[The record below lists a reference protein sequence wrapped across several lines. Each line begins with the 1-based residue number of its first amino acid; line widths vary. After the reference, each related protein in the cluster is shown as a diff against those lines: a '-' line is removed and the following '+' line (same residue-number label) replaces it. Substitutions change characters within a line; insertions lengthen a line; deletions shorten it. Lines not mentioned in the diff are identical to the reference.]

1 MPLSQNIVIYTFPM
15 DVPRTLQDT
24 QAVTDTVQT
33 DGSIDVRNPITG
45 DTLIS
50 LQGIDLFY
58 DDDSG
63 EPFEALHNLDLNLNE
78 GDFVCA
84 IGPSGCGKT
93 SLLRVLAGYE
103 RATNGSVTV
112 DGRPHYKPD
121 AEVGVVFQQPNL
133 FPWLS
138 IEKNVGF
145 GPKMKGID
153 AHQLKQRVS
162 YFLEMVSLIDAA
174 KKLPH
179 QLSGGMKQRAAIARA
194 LAADPKV
201 ILMDEPFGAL
211 DAFTRESMQLSLY
224 DIWRKTNKSIFFITH
239 DVEEA
244 LLLST
249 RIILMYANP
258 GRIVEDIPNPFSA
271 RLQDTPPAE
280 IRVSKDFIE
289 MREYLVKR
297 IKESGEY

>member
-1 MPLSQNIVIYTFPM
+1 MELPSKTSETAPKIALNET
-15 DVPRTLQDT
+15 
-24 QAVTDTVQT
+24 VTDKKS
-33 DGSIDVRNPITG
+33 DSLSADANNEVRNPIVG

-50 LQGIDLFY
+50 LKDIELVY
-58 DDDSG
+58 DGDGG
-63 EPFEALHNLDLNLNE
+63 EPFLALSNLDLNLNE

-103 RATNGSVTV
+103 RPTRGKVLV
-112 DGRPHYKPD
+112 DGRPHTKPD

-133 FPWLS
+133 FPWLT
-138 IEKNVGF
+138 IEKNVDF
-145 GPKMKGID
+145 GPRMKGV
-153 AHQLKQRVS
+153 AKLQRKQRVS
-162 YFLEMVSLIDAA
+162 HFLEMVSLIDAA

-244 LLLST
+244 MLLST

-271 RLQDTPPAE
+271 RLQNTPPAD
-280 IRVSKDFIE
+280 IRVSKEFIE
-289 MREYLVKR
+289 MREYLVRR

>member
-1 MPLSQNIVIYTFPM
+1 MTNPSTLPSTRSATEPQT
-15 DVPRTLQDT
+15 VP
-24 QAVTDTVQT
+24 
-33 DGSIDVRNPITG
+33 TG

-50 LQGIDLFY
+50 LSDIELAYDVEGKAPFLALQDIDLT
-58 DDDSG
+58 
-63 EPFEALHNLDLNLNE
+63 LNQ

-103 RATNGSVTV
+103 TPTYGSVSV
-112 DGRPHYKPD
+112 DGRPHTKPD

-133 FPWLS
+133 FPWMT
-138 IEKNVGF
+138 IEKNVEF
-145 GPKMKGID
+145 GPRMKGVD
-153 AHQLKQRVS
+153 AHQRRQRVS
-162 YFLEMVSLIDAA
+162 RFLEMVSLIEAA

-211 DAFTRESMQLSLY
+211 DAFTRESMQMSLR
-224 DIWRKTNKSIFFITH
+224 DIWQKTNKTIFFITH

-249 RIILMYANP
+249 RVILMYANP
-258 GRIVEDIPNPFSA
+258 GRIVEDIANPFSA
-271 RLQDTPPAE
+271 KLADVSPSE
-280 IRVSKDFIE
+280 LRVSKDFIE
-289 MREYLVKR
+289 MREYLVRR

>member
-1 MPLSQNIVIYTFPM
+1 MTPSLA
-15 DVPRTLQDT
+15 RTAT
-24 QAVTDTVQT
+24 ATATAENS
-33 DGSIDVRNPITG
+33 G
-45 DTLIS
+45 LIS
-50 LQGIDLFY
+50 LQDIDLVYTVDGGNSFH
-58 DDDSG
+58 
-63 EPFEALHNLDLNLNE
+63 ALQNIDLDLNS

-103 RATNGSVTV
+103 TPTHGSVTV
-112 DGRPHYKPD
+112 DGHPHSKPD
-121 AEVGVVFQQPNL
+121 ADVGVVFQRPNL
-133 FPWLS
+133 FPWLT
-138 IEKNVGF
+138 IEKNVDF
-145 GPKMKGID
+145 GPRMKGIK
-153 AHQLKQRVS
+153 AHERRQRVS
-162 YFLEMVSLIDAA
+162 YFLEMANLLPAA

-211 DAFTRESMQLSLY
+211 DAFTRESMQLSLH
-224 DIWRKTNKSIFFITH
+224 DIWSQTHKSIFFITH

-244 LLLST
+244 MLLST

-258 GRIVEDIPNPFSA
+258 GRIVEDIPNPFAS
-271 RLQDTPPAE
+271 RLGDTPPSE
-280 IRVSKDFIE
+280 LRLSKQFIE

-297 IKESGEY
+297 IKDATSDS

>member
-1 MPLSQNIVIYTFPM
+1 M
-15 DVPRTLQDT
+15 DLPRTLQDT
-24 QAVTDTVQT
+24 SAATENQATPQT
-33 DGSIDVRNPITG
+33 GEIEASEIEAGEIEDVRNPITG
-45 DTLIS
+45 ETLIS

-58 DDDSG
+58 DGDGG

-103 RATNGSVTV
+103 TPTRGSVTV
-112 DGRPHYKPD
+112 DGRPHTKPD

-145 GPKMKGID
+145 GPRMKGVD
-153 AHQLKQRVS
+153 NHQRKQRVS

-249 RIILMYANP
+249 RIVLMYAKP

-271 RLQDTPPAE
+271 RLQNTPPAE

-289 MREYLVKR
+289 MREYLVRR

>member
-1 MPLSQNIVIYTFPM
+1 MTVHSSAHPATRNDLA
-15 DVPRTLQDT
+15 VPFDDSR
-24 QAVTDTVQT
+24 
-33 DGSIDVRNPITG
+33 G
-45 DTLIS
+45 DTLIA
-50 LQGIDLFY
+50 LEDIDLVY
-58 DDDSG
+58 DVTG
-63 EPFEALHNLDLNLNE
+63 PRPFTALQEISINLNE

-103 RATNGSVTV
+103 RPTHGRVSV
-112 DGRPHYKPD
+112 DGRPHVKPD

-145 GPKMKGID
+145 GPRMKGMD
-153 AHQLKQRVS
+153 RHERRQRVS
-162 YFLEMVSLIDAA
+162 RFLEMVSLVPAA
-174 KKLPH
+174 RKLPF

-211 DAFTRESMQLSLY
+211 DAFTRESMQMSLHE
-224 DIWRKTNKSIFFITH
+224 IWKQTNKTIFFITH

-249 RIILMYANP
+249 RIILMYPNP
-258 GRIVEDIPNPFSA
+258 GRIVEDIANPFSA
-271 RLQDTPPAE
+271 KLSEMPPSDL
-280 IRVSKDFIE
+280 RVSKDFIE
-289 MREYLVKR
+289 MREYLVGR

>member
-1 MPLSQNIVIYTFPM
+1 M
-15 DVPRTLQDT
+15 
-24 QAVTDTVQT
+24 
-33 DGSIDVRNPITG
+33 RNPIVG

-50 LQGIDLFY
+50 LEGIDLVY
-58 DDDSG
+58 DGDGGD
-63 EPFEALHNLDLNLNE
+63 PFLALSDLDLNLND

-84 IGPSGCGKT
+84 VGPSGCGKT

-103 RATNGSVTV
+103 RPTKGSVTV
-112 DGRPHYKPD
+112 DGRPHTKPD

-133 FPWLS
+133 FPWLT
-138 IEKNVGF
+138 IEKNVDF
-145 GPKMKGID
+145 GPRMKGV
-153 AHQLKQRVS
+153 AKLQRKQRVS
-162 YFLEMVSLIDAA
+162 YFLEMVSLLDVA

-249 RIILMYANP
+249 RVILMYANP

-271 RLQDTPPAE
+271 RLQNTPPAE

-289 MREYLVKR
+289 MREYLVRR

>member
-1 MPLSQNIVIYTFPM
+1 MVQPS
-15 DVPRTLQDT
+15 TLNAATAISPDT
-24 QAVTDTVQT
+24 A
-33 DGSIDVRNPITG
+33 
-45 DTLIS
+45 LIS
-50 LQGIDLFY
+50 LQNIDLVY
-58 DDDSG
+58 SG
-63 EPFEALHNLDLNLNE
+63 DGGTPFHALQSVDLNLNS

-103 RATNGSVTV
+103 PPTRGTVTV
-112 DGRPHYKPD
+112 AGHPHIKPD

-133 FPWLS
+133 FPWLT
-138 IEKNVGF
+138 IEKNVDF
-145 GPKMKGID
+145 GPRMKGVNP
-153 AHQLKQRVS
+153 QERRERVVR
-162 YFLEMVSLIDAA
+162 FLEMVGLLEAA
-174 KKLPH
+174 RKLPH

-211 DAFTRESMQLSLY
+211 DAFTRESMQLSLHH
-224 DIWRKTNKSIFFITH
+224 IWDKTHKSIFFITH

-271 RLQDTPPAE
+271 KLGDTSPSELRL
-280 IRVSKDFIE
+280 SKDFIE
-289 MREYLVKR
+289 MREYLVRR
-297 IKESGEY
+297 IKESGVY

>member
-1 MPLSQNIVIYTFPM
+1 MVRSS
-15 DVPRTLQDT
+15 TLPT
-24 QAVTDTVQT
+24 TTET
-33 DGSIDVRNPITG
+33 GSDAA
-45 DTLIS
+45 LIS
-50 LQGIDLFY
+50 LKNIDLVY
-58 DDDSG
+58 DVDG
-63 EPFEALHNLDLNLNE
+63 GAPFKALHNLDLDLNS

-103 RATNGSVTV
+103 RPTQGSVSV
-112 DGRPHYKPD
+112 DGRPHTKPD

-133 FPWLS
+133 FPWLT
-138 IEKNVGF
+138 IEKNVDF
-145 GPKMKGID
+145 GPRMKGID
-153 AHQLKQRVS
+153 KHERRQRVS
-162 YFLEMVSLIDAA
+162 RFLDMVSLVEAA

-211 DAFTRESMQLSLY
+211 DAFTRESMQMGLHN
-224 DIWRKTNKSIFFITH
+224 IWRKTHKTIFFITH

-258 GRIVEDIPNPFSA
+258 GRIVEDISNPFSA
-271 RLQDTPPAE
+271 QLEKTSPSE
-280 IRVSKDFIE
+280 LRVSKDFIE
-289 MREYLVKR
+289 MREYLVRR

>member
-1 MPLSQNIVIYTFPM
+1 MVPPETLNVPSAQFVSS
-15 DVPRTLQDT
+15 DV
-24 QAVTDTVQT
+24 
-33 DGSIDVRNPITG
+33 
-45 DTLIS
+45 LIS
-50 LQGIDLFY
+50 LSNIDLVY
-58 DDDSG
+58 EGDGG
-63 EPFEALHNLDLNLNE
+63 EPFEALHNIDLDLNK

-103 RATNGSVTV
+103 RPTHGSVTV
-112 DGRPHYKPD
+112 DGRPHTKPD

-133 FPWLS
+133 FPWMT
-138 IEKNVGF
+138 IEKNIDF
-145 GPKMKGID
+145 GPRMKGVVP
-153 AHQLKQRVS
+153 HERKQRVS
-162 YFLEMVSLIDAA
+162 KFLEMVGLLDAA

-211 DAFTRESMQLSLY
+211 DAFTRESMQLSLHE
-224 DIWRKTNKSIFFITH
+224 IWRKTNKSIFFITH

-249 RIILMYANP
+249 RIILMSANP
-258 GRIVEDIPNPFSA
+258 GRIVEDVPNPFSA
-271 RLQDTPPAE
+271 QLSNTEPSTIRL
-280 IRVSKDFIE
+280 SKAFIE
-289 MREYLVKR
+289 QREYLVQR
-297 IKESGEY
+297 IRESGEH

>member
-1 MPLSQNIVIYTFPM
+1 MVHPTTLNQTLAATAM
-15 DVPRTLQDT
+15 DT
-24 QAVTDTVQT
+24 A
-33 DGSIDVRNPITG
+33 
-45 DTLIS
+45 LIS
-50 LQGIDLFY
+50 LQEIDLVY
-58 DDDSG
+58 NSDG
-63 EPFEALHNLDLNLNE
+63 GTPFHALQNVDLDLNS

-103 RATNGSVTV
+103 TPTHGTVTV
-112 DGRPHYKPD
+112 DGQPHTKPD

-133 FPWLS
+133 FPWMT
-138 IEKNVGF
+138 IEKNVDF
-145 GPKMKGID
+145 GPRMKGVNV
-153 AHQLKQRVS
+153 KERRSRVS
-162 YFLEMVSLIDAA
+162 RFLDMVSLSDSA

-211 DAFTRESMQLSLY
+211 DAFTRESMQLSLH
-224 DIWRKTNKSIFFITH
+224 DIWGKTHKSIFFITH

-249 RIILMYANP
+249 RIILMYAKP
-258 GRIVEDIPNPFSA
+258 GRIVEDIINPFSA
-271 RLQDTPPAE
+271 KLKDMAPSELRL
-280 IRVSKDFIE
+280 SKDFIE
-289 MREYLVKR
+289 MREYLVRR

>member
-1 MPLSQNIVIYTFPM
+1 MTASASATDRKSATIDRSYEALI
-15 DVPRTLQDT
+15 TLD
-24 QAVTDTVQT
+24 
-33 DGSIDVRNPITG
+33 SIDLVYEG
-45 DTLIS
+45 D
-50 LQGIDLFY
+50 G
-58 DDDSG
+58 G
-63 EPFEALHNLDLNLNE
+63 APFTALKDLDLTLGNGE
-78 GDFVCA
+78 FVCA

-103 RATNGSVTV
+103 RPTAGRVTV
-112 DGRPHYKPD
+112 DGRPHTKPD

-133 FPWLS
+133 FPWLT
-138 IEKNVGF
+138 IAKNVDF
-145 GPKMKGID
+145 GPRMKGV
-153 AHQLKQRVS
+153 ALPERLSRVS
-162 YFLEMVSLIDAA
+162 HYLEMVSLEDAA
-174 KKLPH
+174 RKLPH

-211 DAFTRESMQLSLY
+211 DAFTRESMQMSLR
-224 DIWRKTNKSIFFITH
+224 DIWLKTNKTIFFITH

-249 RIILMYANP
+249 RVILMYANP

-271 RLQDTPPAE
+271 KLAE
-280 IRVSKDFIE
+280 MAPSELRVSKDFIE
-289 MREYLVKR
+289 MREYLVRR

>member
-1 MPLSQNIVIYTFPM
+1 MTNPS
-15 DVPRTLQDT
+15 LQDSPP
-24 QAVTDTVQT
+24 A
-33 DGSIDVRNPITG
+33 GNA
-45 DTLIS
+45 LIS
-50 LQGIDLFY
+50 LKDIDLTY
-58 DDDSG
+58 EGDGG
-63 EPFEALHNLDLNLNE
+63 EPFQALKDLDLTLNS

-103 RATNGSVTV
+103 IPTHGSVTV
-112 DGRPHYKPD
+112 DGRPHTKPD

-133 FPWLS
+133 FPWLT
-138 IEKNVGF
+138 IEKNIDF
-145 GPKMKGID
+145 GPRMKNIPS
-153 AHQLKQRVS
+153 LERKQRVS
-162 YFLEMVSLIDAA
+162 RFLEMVGLLEAA

-211 DAFTRESMQLSLY
+211 DAFTRESMQLSLHE
-224 DIWRKTNKSIFFITH
+224 IWRKTNKSIFFITH

-249 RIILMYANP
+249 RIILMAANP
-258 GRIVEDIPNPFSA
+258 GRIVADLPNPFSA
-271 RLQDTPPAE
+271 RLSDTAPATL
-280 IRVSKDFIE
+280 RLSKEFIE
-289 MREYLVKR
+289 RREYLVQQIR
-297 IKESGEY
+297 ESGNH

>member
-1 MPLSQNIVIYTFPM
+1 MVHPSTLDTPGAVKKTLIALDSIDLVYPVEGGSPFHALQNI
-15 DVPRTLQDT
+15 D
-24 QAVTDTVQT
+24 
-33 DGSIDVRNPITG
+33 
-45 DTLIS
+45 
-50 LQGIDLFY
+50 
-58 DDDSG
+58 
-63 EPFEALHNLDLNLNE
+63 LDLNQ

-103 RATNGSVTV
+103 TPTYGEVTV
-112 DGRPHYKPD
+112 DGRPHTKPD

-133 FPWLS
+133 FPWLT
-138 IEKNVGF
+138 IENNVGF
-145 GPKMKGID
+145 GPRMKGISP
-153 AHQLKQRVS
+153 QERQQRINH
-162 YFLEMVSLIDAA
+162 FLEMVSLSKAA

-211 DAFTRESMQLSLY
+211 DAFTRESMQLSLHK
-224 DIWRKTNKSIFFITH
+224 IWSRTQKSIFFITH

-258 GRIVEDIPNPFSA
+258 GRIVEDIENPFSA
-271 RLQDTPPAE
+271 RLGDTPPAE
-280 IRVSKDFIE
+280 LRLSKDFIK
-289 MREYLVKR
+289 MREYLVRR
-297 IKESGEY
+297 IKESGVY

>member
-1 MPLSQNIVIYTFPM
+1 MERPSTASETTPDNVKLDAPNE
-15 DVPRTLQDT
+15 
-24 QAVTDTVQT
+24 
-33 DGSIDVRNPITG
+33 VRNPIVG

-50 LQGIDLFY
+50 LKGIDLVY
-58 DDDSG
+58 DGDGGD
-63 EPFEALHNLDLNLNE
+63 PFLALSNLDLNLND

-84 IGPSGCGKT
+84 VGPSGCGKT

-103 RATNGSVTV
+103 QPTHGTVTV
-112 DGRPHYKPD
+112 DGRPHTKPD

-133 FPWLS
+133 FPWLT
-138 IEKNVGF
+138 IEKNVDF
-145 GPKMKGID
+145 GPRMKGVD
-153 AHQLKQRVS
+153 KLQRKQRVS
-162 YFLEMVSLIDAA
+162 YFLEMVSLLDAA

-249 RIILMYANP
+249 RVILMYAKP

-271 RLQDTPPAE
+271 RLQNTPPAD

-289 MREYLVKR
+289 MREYLVRR

>member
-1 MPLSQNIVIYTFPM
+1 MVSSS
-15 DVPRTLQDT
+15 TLQST
-24 QAVTDTVQT
+24 APAGALETA
-33 DGSIDVRNPITG
+33 P
-45 DTLIS
+45 IS
-50 LQGIDLFY
+50 LQKIDLVY
-58 DDDSG
+58 SG
-63 EPFEALHNLDLNLNE
+63 DGGVPFHALHGVDLVLNS

-103 RATNGSVTV
+103 TPTYGTVTV
-112 DGRPHYKPD
+112 EGHPHSKPD

-133 FPWLS
+133 FPWLT
-138 IEKNVGF
+138 IEKNVDF
-145 GPKMKGID
+145 GPRMKGID
-153 AHQLKQRVS
+153 PQERRQRVS
-162 YFLEMVSLIDAA
+162 RFLDMVSLSDAA

-211 DAFTRESMQLSLY
+211 DAFTRESMQLSLH
-224 DIWRKTNKSIFFITH
+224 DIWHKTNKSIFFITH

-249 RIILMYANP
+249 RIVLMYANP
-258 GRIVEDIPNPFSA
+258 GRIVEDIANPFSA
-271 RLQDTPPAE
+271 RLKDTPPSE
-280 IRVSKDFIE
+280 LRLSRDFIE
-289 MREYLVKR
+289 MREYLVRR
-297 IKESGEY
+297 IKESGAY

>member
-1 MPLSQNIVIYTFPM
+1 MTVHFSARNDLAVPFDDSQ
-15 DVPRTLQDT
+15 
-24 QAVTDTVQT
+24 
-33 DGSIDVRNPITG
+33 G
-45 DTLIS
+45 DTLIA
-50 LQGIDLFY
+50 LEDIDLVY
-58 DDDSG
+58 DVEG
-63 EPFEALHNLDLNLNE
+63 PKPFTALQEISINFNE

-103 RATNGSVTV
+103 RPTYGHVSV
-112 DGRPHYKPD
+112 DGRPHTRPD

-133 FPWLS
+133 FPWLT

-145 GPKMKGID
+145 GPRMKGMD
-153 AHQLKQRVS
+153 RHERRQRVS
-162 YFLEMVSLIDAA
+162 HFLNMVSLVPAA
-174 KKLPH
+174 RKLPF

-211 DAFTRESMQLSLY
+211 DAFTRESMQMSLHE
-224 DIWRKTNKSIFFITH
+224 IWKKTNKTIFFITH

-249 RIILMYANP
+249 RIILMYPNP
-258 GRIVEDIPNPFSA
+258 GRIVEDIANPFSA
-271 RLQDTPPAE
+271 KLSEMPPSE
-280 IRVSKDFIE
+280 LRVSKDFIE
-289 MREYLVKR
+289 MREYLVRR

>member
-1 MPLSQNIVIYTFPM
+1 MVHPSTLNPAAIASPPDAGLIALQNIDLVYHDPGGNPFHA
-15 DVPRTLQDT
+15 LQD
-24 QAVTDTVQT
+24 VT
-33 DGSIDVRNPITG
+33 
-45 DTLIS
+45 
-50 LQGIDLFY
+50 
-58 DDDSG
+58 
-63 EPFEALHNLDLNLNE
+63 LNLNS

-103 RATNGSVTV
+103 IPTSGTVTV
-112 DGRPHYKPD
+112 DGHPHTKPD

-138 IEKNVGF
+138 IEKNVAF
-145 GPKMKGID
+145 GPRMKGVLP
-153 AHQLKQRVS
+153 AERKQRVAR
-162 YFLEMVSLIDAA
+162 FLEMVNLLDAA
-174 KKLPH
+174 KKLPY
-179 QLSGGMKQRAAIARA
+179 QLSGGMRQRAAIARA

-211 DAFTRESMQLSLY
+211 DAFTRESMQLSLHN
-224 DIWRKTNKSIFFITH
+224 IWHQTHKSIFFITH

-258 GRIVEDIPNPFSA
+258 GRIVEDLANPFSA
-271 RLQDTPPAE
+271 MLSQVSASELRL
-280 IRVSKDFIE
+280 SKAFIE
-289 MREYLVKR
+289 MREYLVQR
-297 IKESGEY
+297 IKESRVDGI

>member
-1 MPLSQNIVIYTFPM
+1 MVRSS
-15 DVPRTLQDT
+15 TLPNAT
-24 QAVTDTVQT
+24 TATSSETA
-33 DGSIDVRNPITG
+33 
-45 DTLIS
+45 LIS
-50 LQGIDLFY
+50 LENIDLVY
-58 DDDSG
+58 DVDG
-63 EPFEALHNLDLNLNE
+63 GAPFTALHNLDLDLNS

-103 RATNGSVTV
+103 TPTQGSVSV
-112 DGRPHYKPD
+112 DGRPYTKPD

-133 FPWLS
+133 FPWLT
-138 IEKNVGF
+138 IEKNVDF
-145 GPKMKGID
+145 GPRMKGID
-153 AHQLKQRVS
+153 KHERRQRVS
-162 YFLEMVSLIDAA
+162 RFLDMVSLVEAA

-211 DAFTRESMQLSLY
+211 DAFTRESMQMGLHN
-224 DIWRKTNKSIFFITH
+224 IWRKTNKTIFFITH

-271 RLQDTPPAE
+271 KLETTAPSDL
-280 IRVSKDFIE
+280 RVSKDFIE
-289 MREYLVKR
+289 MREYLVRR

>member
-1 MPLSQNIVIYTFPM
+1 MVYSS
-15 DVPRTLQDT
+15 TLNAAAT
-24 QAVTDTVQT
+24 AAASAQA
-33 DGSIDVRNPITG
+33 
-45 DTLIS
+45 LIS
-50 LQGIDLFY
+50 LQNIDLVY
-58 DDDSG
+58 DVDG
-63 EPFEALHNLDLNLNE
+63 GAPFHALKNIDLDLNS

-103 RATNGSVTV
+103 RPTNGVVTV
-112 DGRPHYKPD
+112 DGHPHIKPD

-133 FPWLS
+133 FPWLT
-138 IEKNVGF
+138 IEKNVDF
-145 GPKMKGID
+145 GPRMKGI
-153 AHQLKQRVS
+153 APQERRQRIQH
-162 YFLEMVSLIDAA
+162 FLDMVSLSDAA

-211 DAFTRESMQLSLY
+211 DAFTRESMQLSLH
-224 DIWRKTNKSIFFITH
+224 DIWSKTHKSIFFITH

-258 GRIVEDIPNPFSA
+258 GRIVEDIANPFSA
-271 RLQDTPPAE
+271 RLSDTTPSE
-280 IRVSKDFIE
+280 LRLSKEFIE
-289 MREYLVKR
+289 MREYLVRR
-297 IKESGEY
+297 IKESGAYGG

>member
-1 MPLSQNIVIYTFPM
+1 M
-15 DVPRTLQDT
+15 DLLPDTLHGT
-24 QAVTDTVQT
+24 SSTDTPVDTTGASSTEDIQ
-33 DGSIDVRNPITG
+33 NPLTG

-50 LQGIDLFY
+50 LQNIDLFY
-58 DDDSG
+58 EDDGG
-63 EPFEALHNLDLNLNE
+63 EPFEALHDLDLNLNE

-103 RATNGSVTV
+103 RPTNGTVTV
-112 DGRPHYKPD
+112 DGRPHTKPD

-133 FPWLS
+133 FPWLT
-138 IEKNVGF
+138 IEKNVSF
-145 GPKMKGID
+145 GPRMKKME
-153 AHQLKQRVS
+153 ALQRKQRVS

-249 RIILMYANP
+249 RIVLMYAKP

-271 RLQDTPPAE
+271 RLQTTSPSE

-289 MREYLVKR
+289 MREYLVRR

>member
-1 MPLSQNIVIYTFPM
+1 MVHPS
-15 DVPRTLQDT
+15 TLNANQ
-24 QAVTDTVQT
+24 TDTRV
-33 DGSIDVRNPITG
+33 G
-45 DTLIS
+45 DALIS
-50 LQGIDLFY
+50 LEAIDLVY
-58 DDDSG
+58 SGDGG
-63 EPFEALHNLDLNLNE
+63 EPFSALQDVNLDLNS

-103 RATNGSVTV
+103 PPTRGTVTV
-112 DGRPHYKPD
+112 AGRPHTKPD

-133 FPWLS
+133 FPWLT
-138 IEKNVGF
+138 IAKNVDF
-145 GPKMKGID
+145 GPRMKGVD
-153 AHQLKQRVS
+153 PQERRQRIS
-162 YFLEMVSLIDAA
+162 RFLEMVGLVEAA

-211 DAFTRESMQLSLY
+211 DAFTRESMQMSLHH
-224 DIWRKTNKSIFFITH
+224 IWAKTNKSIFFITH

-258 GRIVEDIPNPFSA
+258 GRIVEDIANPFVAKLGETSPSEL
-271 RLQDTPPAE
+271 RLSE
-280 IRVSKDFIE
+280 DFIK
-289 MREYLVKR
+289 MREYLVRR
-297 IKESGEY
+297 IKESGVY

>member
-1 MPLSQNIVIYTFPM
+1 M
-15 DVPRTLQDT
+15 
-24 QAVTDTVQT
+24 TVH
-33 DGSIDVRNPITG
+33 SSARNDIAIPYDDAQG
-45 DTLIS
+45 DTLIA
-50 LQGIDLFY
+50 LNDIDLVY
-58 DDDSG
+58 DLDG
-63 EPFEALHNLDLNLNE
+63 PRPFPALEAIDLNLNR

-103 RATNGSVTV
+103 IPTHGVVSV
-112 DGRPHYKPD
+112 DGRPHTQPD

-133 FPWLS
+133 FPWLT
-138 IEKNVGF
+138 IEKNVDF
-145 GPKMKGID
+145 GPRMKGID
-153 AHQLKQRVS
+153 AKERRQRVS
-162 YFLEMVSLIDAA
+162 YFLSMVSLLEAA

-211 DAFTRESMQLSLY
+211 DAFTRESMQMSLH
-224 DIWRKTNKSIFFITH
+224 DIWQQTNKTIFFITH

-249 RIILMYANP
+249 RIILMYPNP
-258 GRIVEDIPNPFSA
+258 GRIVEDIANPFSA
-271 RLQDTPPAE
+271 RLAE
-280 IRVSKDFIE
+280 TAPSDLRVSREFIE
-289 MREYLVKR
+289 MREYLVRR